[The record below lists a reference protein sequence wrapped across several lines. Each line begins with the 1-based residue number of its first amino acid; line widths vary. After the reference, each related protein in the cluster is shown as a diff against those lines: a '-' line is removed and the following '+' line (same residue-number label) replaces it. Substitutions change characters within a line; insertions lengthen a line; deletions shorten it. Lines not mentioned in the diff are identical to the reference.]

1 MRFFEFAQPKQ
12 DQNTVS
18 KLIDIV
24 NDPEMDPKLK
34 NEILAILKQLEVK
47 DSKQDVQDNSSSLAQ
62 EITKEAATDDTVSN
76 IESDE
81 EYFQRLLN
89 SDPRLK
95 AIAEK
100 KIREAEAQGFNV
112 GSALSAGDTF
122 KRFND
127 QVLSLVKN
135 LKQLPPDFSKEVTKT
150 FSHLAT
156 QGIDQHALIGF
167 LEDCAKPERLIDL
180 PALIDQPPVTGKQ
193 IVVPQ
198 KYQDIVKQL
207 ALVTPGSKNAAAGK
221 GELMLAVIG
230 KDTVKPA
237 VGDIIVGNKR
247 VEVKASDVAG
257 KSFSDFALGKQPV
270 EKARTIMV
278 NRMNKILGREV
289 FLDAISDTKNDQG
302 ITGISSINTKNIK
315 YLNSLFKEMGA
326 TETQKMFKDMFTAVV
341 GEKYSDNIDQIVSSI
356 DNNGIQIAPM
366 RKAIVGLLFEY
377 YKAANKHDGLLTLNV
392 PNLTFNYVEDAES
405 FGSIPNLTIGT
416 LFDFRSNPG
425 SITSFKQK

>member
-1 MRFFEFAQPKQ
+1 MRFFEFAAPNQ

-18 KLIDIV
+18 QLVDIV
-24 NDPEMDPKLK
+24 KNPNTDPKLK

-47 DSKQDVQDNSSSLAQ
+47 GTKQDKQLNAIPPSE
-62 EITKEAATDDTVSN
+62 EITKEAVGDDTLST

-81 EYFQRLLN
+81 DYYQRILN

-100 KIREAEAQGFNV
+100 KLKDAESAGFNV
-112 GSALSAGDTF
+112 GSSLSAGDAF

-127 QVLSLVKN
+127 QVLSLVQH

-156 QGIDQHALIGF
+156 QGIDQQDLISF
-167 LEDCAKPERLIDL
+167 LQDCAKPERLIDL
-180 PALIDQPPVTGKQ
+180 PELIANSGTGIKLN
-193 IVVPQ
+193 IPT
-198 KYQDIVKQL
+198 KYQEIVKHL
-207 ALVTPGSKNAAAGK
+207 VAVTPGSKNAAAGK

-247 VEVKASDVAG
+247 VEVKASDATG
-257 KSFSDFALGKQPV
+257 KSLSDFALGKQPV

-278 NRMNKILGREV
+278 NTINSKLGREV
-289 FLDAISDTKNDQG
+289 FLDATADTSNDQG
-302 ITGISSINTKNIK
+302 VTGISSISTRNIAQ
-315 YLNSLFKEMGA
+315 LNKIFSEMGA
-326 TETQKMFKDMFTAVV
+326 KTTQKMFREMFTAVV
-341 GEKYSDNIDQIVSSI
+341 GSKFSEDIDKIVAAI
-356 DNNGIQIAPM
+356 DNNGIQIEPM
-366 RKAIVGLLFEY
+366 RKAIVGLLFDY
-377 YKAANKHDGLLTLNV
+377 YKSVNQHTGLLTINV
-392 PNLTFNYVEDAES
+392 PTLTINYVEDAEAFS
-405 FGSIPNLTIGT
+405 SIPNLTIGT